1 MLRQQAPSRVDF
13 RLARPA
19 RDQYAALLPM
29 LERVQ
34 GPEHQD
40 TVRLGS
46 HLAEWIREAD
56 RSEA

>member
-1 MLRQQAPSRVDF
+1 
-13 RLARPA
+13 
-19 RDQYAALLPM
+19 M

-40 TVRLGS
+40 TVRLRS